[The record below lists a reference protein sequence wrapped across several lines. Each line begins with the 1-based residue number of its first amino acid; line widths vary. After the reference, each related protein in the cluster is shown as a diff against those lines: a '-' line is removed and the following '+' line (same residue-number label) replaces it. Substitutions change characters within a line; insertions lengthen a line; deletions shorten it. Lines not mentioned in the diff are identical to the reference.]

1 MKGGGQGFEGPSF
14 HSPRSTFFFFSSPC
28 RLFSFSPPCRR
39 RDKKKGVHAQRPE
52 PTRGFKLQ
60 QTMLRIKD
68 PERSL
73 AFYTGVLG
81 MRLSATLAFE
91 AQRFSL
97 YFLEFSST
105 ALPADEGD
113 RLEDVFSGRSSFLE
127 LTHNHG
133 ERKSLSSF
141 SFLCKGVT
149 ERQSS
154 GCAEEKT

>member
-1 MKGGGQGFEGPSF
+1 MS
-14 HSPRSTFFFFSSPC
+14 FSSPHTK
-28 RLFSFSPPCRR
+28 P
-39 RDKKKGVHAQRPE
+39 KQTNAKGVHAHRPE

-97 YFLEFSST
+97 YFLEFGET

-113 RLEDVFSGRSSFLE
+113 RLEDVFSRPSFLE

-133 ERKSLSSF
+133 E
-141 SFLCKGVT
+141 
-149 ERQSS
+149 
-154 GCAEEKT
+154 

>member
-1 MKGGGQGFEGPSF
+1 MRERALFFERSQKQGIRFSRFIAQPFSTLTTSSSSTSSF
-14 HSPRSTFFFFSSPC
+14 KNTQ
-28 RLFSFSPPCRR
+28 PP
-39 RDKKKGVHAQRPE
+39 KGVHAHRPE

-60 QTMLRIKD
+60 QTMIRIKD

-97 YFLEFSST
+97 YFLEFGET

-113 RLEDVFSGRSSFLE
+113 RLEDVFSRPSFLE

-133 ERKSLSSF
+133 ER
-141 SFLCKGVT
+141 
-149 ERQSS
+149 ER
-154 GCAEEKT
+154 ERERDLF